1 MKLPHFLTEE
11 CGFSLS
17 QAVRSDC
24 TAFYKEC
31 LSETMELYEISKDL
45 LLSKGLYIRDPY
57 LPNIEQ
63 INFVEKQ
70 GFLWDISGKKRP
82 YS

>member
-1 MKLPHFLTEE
+1 
-11 CGFSLS
+11 
-17 QAVRSDC
+17 
-24 TAFYKEC
+24 
-31 LSETMELYEISKDL
+31 MELYEISKDL
-45 LLSKGLYIRDPY
+45 LLSKGLYIRDPC

-82 YS
+82 YSWSTILHNIISKKQELHFNPCSYFP